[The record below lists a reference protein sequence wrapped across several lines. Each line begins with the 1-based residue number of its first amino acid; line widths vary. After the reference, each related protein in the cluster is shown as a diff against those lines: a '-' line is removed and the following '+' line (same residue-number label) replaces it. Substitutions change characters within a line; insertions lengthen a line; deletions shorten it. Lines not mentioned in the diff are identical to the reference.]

1 MRRHVVLVFV
11 GRLDQSTAR
20 AIQYARALTPDD
32 MRAVHIA
39 VDRRFASDLAEEW
52 QRLGLSRVP
61 LELVDCP
68 DRRVERSALEIVA
81 AETADGATEVSILL
95 PHRVYRRAWHRLL
108 HDRTADSIAEAMA
121 RIPHANVTMV
131 PFAIEDNAP
140 LHDTAEG
147 EAPAETASEE
157 PHHH

>member
-1 MRRHVVLVFV
+1 MLIPRREY
-11 GRLDQSTAR
+11 R
-20 AIQYARALTPDD
+20 A
-32 MRAVHIA
+32 
-39 VDRRFASDLAEEW
+39 F
-52 QRLGLSRVP
+52 
-61 LELVDCP
+61 
-68 DRRVERSALEIVA
+68 
-81 AETADGATEVSILL
+81 
-95 PHRVYRRAWHRLL
+95 WHRFL